1 MWVPGHLAAMGRRDR
16 SFEVRGPGRLLFG
29 RGRADRTGEHAGR
42 FGDRVL
48 VVTDAGIREAGL
60 LEPVLDSFRA
70 ADVGVDTFEGVSAD
84 PTTADAATAAD
95 AAADADVLV
104 GIGGGSPMDVAK
116 AGALAAGS
124 DRGIDELVA
133 AKGPLS
139 PGKPTVLLPTTAGTG
154 SEVSPAAVLKDAETG
169 DKRGLIDPA
178 LFAEVAI
185 VDPELSMELPSH
197 LTATTGIDAFA
208 HAAGSYVSTESN
220 EFADALC
227 LHAMGLIESN
237 LRAATFHGADRP
249 AARTN
254 MALAATMAMHG
265 RVVGGKS
272 AIHAVAYGVQT
283 MYDLPHAEAIAL
295 VMPAVLSHAM
305 PAALDSYAR
314 LGTQLY
320 EATGARRDRARA
332 FVDGVRTLR
341 DDLGLPDSLAAVGGS
356 AADLDELSVRCVDSE
371 RHLRAS
377 PRYLTPENARTILET
392 LL

>member
-1 MWVPGHLAAMGRRDR
+1 MWVPRNVVTMRGRDR

-29 RGRADRTGEHAGR
+29 RGRAARTGEHAGR
-42 FGDRVL
+42 FGDRAL
-48 VVTDAGIREAGL
+48 VVTDAGIREVGL
-60 LEPVLDSFRA
+60 LEPVLDSLRDA
-70 ADVGVDTFEGVSAD
+70 GLAVETFEDVSAD
-84 PTTADAATAAD
+84 PTTADAAE
-95 AAADADVLV
+95 AAAAAPEADVLV

-116 AGALAAGS
+116 AAALAAGS
-124 DRGIDELVA
+124 DRGIDDLVA
-133 AKGPLS
+133 ADGPLS
-139 PGKPTVLLPTTAGTG
+139 PGTPTILLPTTAGTG
-154 SEVSPAAVLKDAETG
+154 SEVSPAAVLKDADTG

-178 LFAEVAI
+178 LFADVAI

-227 LHAMGLIESN
+227 LRAMALIESN
-237 LRAATFHGADRP
+237 LRAATFHGSDRP
-249 AARTN
+249 AARTD
-254 MALAATMAMHG
+254 MALAATMAMYG

-272 AIHAVAYGVQT
+272 AIHAVAYGVQA

-314 LGTQLY
+314 LGSQLY
-320 EATGARRDRARA
+320 GATGSRRDRARA

-356 AADLDELSVRCVDSE
+356 AADLDELSEHCVDSE
-371 RHLRAS
+371 RHLKAS
-377 PRYLTPENARTILET
+377 PRYLTPEDARTILET

>member
-1 MWVPGHLAAMGRRDR
+1 MWVPRNLTTMGGSDT

-29 RGRADRTGEHAGR
+29 RGRAARTGEHVGR
-42 FGDRVL
+42 FGERVL

-60 LEPVLDSFRA
+60 LEPVLDSLRK
-70 ADVGVDTFEGVSAD
+70 ADVAVETFEDVSAD
-84 PTTADAATAAD
+84 PTTSN
-95 AAADADVLV
+95 AAAAAAAAETADVLV

-116 AGALAAGS
+116 AAALAAGS
-124 DRGIDELVA
+124 GRAIDDLVTA
-133 AKGPLS
+133 DGSLP
-139 PGKPTVLLPTTAGTG
+139 PGKPTILVPTTAGTG

-169 DKRGLIDPA
+169 DKRGLIDPS
-178 LFAEVAI
+178 LFADVAL
-185 VDPELSMELPSH
+185 VDPELSMTLPPH

-220 EFADALC
+220 EFSDALC
-227 LHAMGLIESN
+227 LRAMALIESN
-237 LRAATFHGADRP
+237 LRDATFHGADRP
-249 AARTN
+249 AARRD
-254 MALAATMAMHG
+254 MALAATMAMYG
-265 RVVGGKS
+265 RVIGGKS

-320 EATGARRDRARA
+320 DATGSRGNRARA

-356 AADLDELSVRCVDSE
+356 AEDLEELSMLCVDSE

-377 PRYLTPENARTILET
+377 PRYLAPEDAQSILET